1 MKSRIATTV
10 AAGLALAATS
20 LTGVT
25 TTVPAAAAAAAG
37 VRTTNGC
44 LRSVPEPG
52 STEPVEIC
60 YSIFRPAGATRSA
73 RVPMIMHSHGWGG
86 SRATQPD
93 SFQELLDHGYGV
105 LSFDQRGFGASG
117 GQAHVEN
124 PAYEGK
130 DVRKL
135 VQLVSGLPWVRQDGP
150 GDPRLAAIG
159 GSYGGGYQFL
169 GAFEELRL
177 RGKPVFDALAPEITW
192 YDLHQS
198 LGPNDVVRT
207 AWAAALA
214 SAALPTDALP
224 TPIYTALAEGA
235 ATGEWPDGQPAGT
248 ANLNP
253 FFRKNGPLW
262 HVSHG
267 RRLDIPVL
275 LGQGTTDS
283 LFPLRQ
289 GLANWSSTLTDR
301 ARRHS
306 IFVGYNGGHVLPS
319 VFPRGVSVTSD
330 PCSAKLGGGTFLHL
344 SRLFL
349 DEQLK
354 GRTRGLGGYG
364 RLHLATPSST
374 CTTVRGVGA
383 NSTYD
388 VGTVATTETG
398 GVPLSYQVAQGPIRI
413 AGNSYLTAKM
423 TAAGVRNRAF
433 YGLAMGTSPADAQL
447 IQDNVLPIAEDAPV
461 VGERRRIDLPAV
473 AVDVP
478 AGQNLYVLASPVS
491 DTFVGMGSRTPGA
504 VVLEDTVA
512 HLPVV
517 GR

>member
-1 MKSRIATTV
+1 MKSRIATTL
-10 AAGLALAATS
+10 ATGLALAAAS
-20 LTGVT
+20 LTGVAT
-25 TTVPAAAAAAAG
+25 PAPATAATGG

-60 YSIFRPAGATRSA
+60 YSIFRPAGATSGS

-86 SRATQPD
+86 ARETQPGM
-93 SFQELLDHGYGV
+93 FRELLNHGYGV

-124 PAYEGK
+124 PAYEGH
-130 DVRKL
+130 DVRSL
-135 VQLVSGLPWVRQDGP
+135 VRLVSNLGWVRQDGP
-150 GDPRLAAIG
+150 GDPHLAAIG

-169 GAFEELRL
+169 GAFEEMRVK
-177 RGKPVFDALAPEITW
+177 GKPVFDALAPEITW

-198 LGPNDVVRT
+198 LGPQDVVRT
-207 AWAAALA
+207 AWAAAL
-214 SAALPTDALP
+214 SAAAVPTDALP

-235 ATGEWPDGQPAGT
+235 ATGEWPDGNPEGT

-262 HVSHG
+262 HVDHG

-289 GLANWSSTLTDR
+289 GLANWRHALTGR
-301 ARRHS
+301 ARARS

-330 PCSAKLGGGTFLHL
+330 PCSARLGGGTFLHL
-344 SRLFL
+344 SRLFF

-354 GRTRGLGGYG
+354 GRSRSLGGYG
-364 RLHLATPSST
+364 KAHIATPSNT
-374 CTTVRGVGA
+374 CTTVRSVAA
-383 NSTYD
+383 NTTYD

-398 GVPLSYQVAQGPIRI
+398 GAPLSYQVAQGPIRL
-413 AGNSYLTAKM
+413 AGEPYLVAKM

-447 IQDNVLPIAEDAPV
+447 IQDNVLPINEEAPV
-461 VGERRRIDLPAV
+461 LGEKRRVELPAV
-473 AVDVP
+473 AVNVP
-478 AGQNLYVLASPVS
+478 AGQNLYVLATPVS

-504 VVLEDTVA
+504 VVLEDTVV